1 MKARRI
7 PEVIQSSAM
16 DCGPAALAA
25 LLNGYGHR
33 VSYPRLREVCQTDV
47 DGTSIDTL
55 EALAV
60 RFGLHAEQIMLPSDC
75 VFLKSTCSLPCI
87 AVTTLPNGLTH
98 FVVMWRE
105 RFGFVQIMDPAR
117 GRSWMR
123 TDRFLS
129 QLYEHQTV
137 VDAED
142 WNDYA
147 RSDEFCASL
156 TERLIGIGLS
166 EPSAKA
172 RMAASLSDGGW
183 QAIANLDAAVRM
195 CHVLLRTSNT
205 SRSGMEHQRLL
216 DTLIDSPELIPDHY
230 RQVIAVS
237 GDEQTLML
245 KGAILVRVTGS
256 SEPAADDEVVS
267 QVTGHTQLSTPRRL
281 FEVCR
286 TLGSDQL
293 MRSIAASAILIGLI
307 TFIEALVFRYLIGAQ
322 LPAELPA
329 LGLIALVVITPL
341 VAAIALESGG
351 VALSQTLGRR
361 LDLNLRRKLLHKL
374 PRMADGYFASR
385 LVSDLAE
392 RGHAVGQIRE
402 ISELTRRALVL
413 TVRILLVMLGL
424 AWLSPDALWLIGT
437 AIIAALL
444 IPFLIFPV
452 LAERDLRAR
461 THLGALARFYLDSLR
476 GSEAIW
482 AHGAGRSIE
491 QEQEGLLLKW
501 AQAVRE
507 FQRPSLLFELLQV
520 LILIS
525 IGIALVLN
533 ALASALSQ
541 GTVLLVAY
549 WAVFVPVLSRQLTD
563 VLKQLPSLASV
574 AQRVLELTDAP
585 EENVGSS
592 AEPRSPATEGATLDF
607 QRLTIRRG
615 DQSLI
620 EDIELHIG
628 SGERIA
634 IVGHS
639 GSGKSSFIGVLLGW
653 HNPHDRDGT
662 LLIDGEPANPE
673 SMAALREA
681 SVVIDPDLYL
691 WNRSLFDNICYGLDS
706 VGAAQ
711 LEAAIAGSELINDLE
726 NMEAGLAT
734 RSGENGSR
742 LSGGEGQRLRIARG
756 LVRPRPRLV
765 LLDEPFLG
773 MDSAQRLRMRTS
785 VIDRFSG
792 STILFVSHNVSE
804 TLDFERV
811 LVFESGRIVEDGNP
825 RALLSR
831 ADSTFARMVAAEVTL
846 QTRLR
851 DGGIWHH
858 RIVEGGVLR
867 TP

>member
-25 LLNGYGHR
+25 LLNGYGHQ

-55 EALAV
+55 ETLAV

-75 VFLKSTCSLPCI
+75 LFLASTPSLPCI

-98 FVVMWRE
+98 FVVVWRA
-105 RFGFVQIMDPAR
+105 RLGFVQIMDPAR

-123 TDRFLS
+123 ADRFLS
-129 QLYEHQTV
+129 QLYEHQTAV
-137 VDAED
+137 TADD

-147 RSDEFCASL
+147 HSDEFKASL
-156 TERLIGIGLS
+156 VERLISIGMS
-166 EPSAKA
+166 EPSAST
-172 RMAASLSDGGW
+172 RTAATLADGGW
-183 QAIANLDAAVRM
+183 KAVADLDAAVRM
-195 CHVLLRTSNT
+195 CHVLLHTADSA
-205 SRSGMEHQRLL
+205 RSKPERQRLL
-216 DTLIDSPELIPDHY
+216 DTLLDSPELIPDHY
-230 RQVIAVS
+230 RQVVATS
-237 GDEQTLML
+237 GDPQTLEL
-245 KGAILVRVTGS
+245 KGAILVRVTGTS
-256 SEPAADDEVVS
+256 QPAADDPVVA
-267 QVTGHTQLSTPRRL
+267 QATGHPQPSTPMRL
-281 FEVCR
+281 FDLCR
-286 TLGSDQL
+286 TLGTEKL

-361 LDLNLRRKLLHKL
+361 LDLNLRRRLLHKL

-392 RGHAVGQIRE
+392 RGHAVGQIRDLT
-402 ISELTRRALVL
+402 ELVRRALVL
-413 TVRILLVMLGL
+413 AVRILLVMLGL
-424 AWLSPDALWLIGT
+424 AWLSPDALWLIT
-437 AIIAALL
+437 AAIVAAL
-444 IPFLIFPV
+444 ITPFFIFPV

-507 FQRPSLLFELLQV
+507 FQRPSLLFELLQI
-520 LILIS
+520 LILIG

-533 ALASALSQ
+533 ALESGLAQ

-563 VLKQLPSLASV
+563 VLKQLPSIGSV

-585 EENVGSS
+585 EEDVGKATQPTSNAS
-592 AEPRSPATEGATLDF
+592 AGAALDF
-607 QRLTIRRG
+607 QGLTIRRG

-620 EDIELHIG
+620 EDIELHIS

-653 HNPHDRDGT
+653 HSPNDRDGT
-662 LLIDGEPANPE
+662 LLIDGKPANPE
-673 SMAALREA
+673 SMAALRES

-691 WNRSLFDNICYGLDS
+691 WNRSLFDNICYGLDTVS
-706 VGAAQ
+706 AAH
-711 LEAAIAGSELINDLE
+711 LEGAIAGSELINDLE
-726 NMEAGLAT
+726 KMETGLAT
-734 RSGENGSR
+734 STGENGSR

-785 VIDRFSG
+785 VIDRFSD
-792 STILFVSHNVSE
+792 STVLFVSHNVSE

-811 LVFESGRIVEDGNP
+811 LVFRSGRIVEDDNP
-825 RALLSR
+825 HTLLSR
-831 ADSTFARMVAAEVTL
+831 ADSTFARMVAAERTL
-846 QTRLR
+846 QTRLHS
-851 DGGIWHH
+851 GGIWHH
-858 RIVEGGVLR
+858 RVIDDGVLR
-867 TP
+867 AP